1 MSPFTKFKHLANEY
15 TKVASFKLIYLT
27 SNYGLPGKALI
38 AAKRQ
43 GIETILLEKILDSKQ
58 DFHEHGFY
66 QDFASKYSQDSEGFN
81 SDLDNNM
88 QLKDMLVTRD
98 LLFSQGVFSTPVFI
112 VNGFIY
118 DHESMKDIVEILIR
132 QPFQTNIK

>member
-1 MSPFTKFKHLANEY
+1 M
-15 TKVASFKLIYLT
+15 
-27 SNYGLPGKALI
+27 I

-66 QDFASKYSQDSEGFN
+66 QDFANKYSPDPEGFN
-81 SDLDNNM
+81 SDLDNDM
-88 QLKDMLVTRD
+88 QLKDMLVTKD

-118 DHESMKDIVEILIR
+118 NHESMKDIVEILIR
-132 QPFQTNIK
+132 QQFQTNIK